1 MISGMHLNSSPI
13 RNQILKNKYHEMCTN
28 WNRSFVHLKPSFAL
42 ELPSYSSLDVMTERL
57 LYAVN
62 HCSEVDADGG
72 VARTANYQLQDDDD
86 DDDDQQSSY

>member
-1 MISGMHLNSSPI
+1 M
-13 RNQILKNKYHEMCTN
+13 
-28 WNRSFVHLKPSFAL
+28 KPSFAL
-42 ELPSYSSLDVMTERL
+42 KLPSYSSLDVMTERL

-72 VARTANYQLQDDDD
+72 VARTANYQLQEDDD